1 MSTKIFSVSKIINS
15 PTGIVYSIIADYNDA
30 HPKILPN
37 PPFVSLEVV
46 KGGVGAGTE
55 MIVGMEMFRKVQTF
69 RAVVTEPEPG
79 RTLVETTD
87 TGYKTTFFVE
97 SENDGKKSLVTFTT
111 ELVGNPDILKRL
123 EFWLTSKLLRP
134 VYKKELE
141 NLADA
146 SAKRIN
152 LS

>member
-1 MSTKIFSVSKIINS
+1 MSTKIFSVSKIISS
-15 PTGIVYSIIADYNDA
+15 PTGTVYSIIADYNDA

-87 TGYKTTFFVE
+87 TGYRTTFSVE
-97 SENDGKKSLVTFTT
+97 PENDGKKSLVTFTT
-111 ELVGNPDILKRL
+111 ELVGNPGILKRL

-134 VYKKELE
+134 VYNKELE

-146 SAKRIN
+146 SAKRTS

>member
-1 MSTKIFSVSKIINS
+1 MPVQKFSVSKLINS
-15 PTGIVYSIIADYNDA
+15 PAYIIYSIIADYNDS

-79 RTLVETTD
+79 RTLVEITD
-87 TGYKTTFFVE
+87 TGYKTTFSVE
-97 SENDGKKSLVTFTT
+97 PENDWKKSLVTFAT
-111 ELVGNPDILKRL
+111 ELVGSPGILKRL

-146 SAKRIN
+146 SAKRMS

>member
-1 MSTKIFSVSKIINS
+1 MALQKFSVSKLISS
-15 PTGIVYSIIADYNDA
+15 PAHIVYSIIADYNDA

-37 PPFVSLEVV
+37 PPFISLEVV

-55 MIVGMEMFRKVQTF
+55 MIVGMEMFRKVQKF
-69 RAVVTEPEPG
+69 GAVVTEPNPG

-87 TGYKTTFFVE
+87 TGYRTTFSVE
-97 SENDGKKSLVTFTT
+97 PENDGKKSLVTFTT
-111 ELVGNPDILKRL
+111 ELVGNPGILKRL

-141 NLADA
+141 NLSDT
-146 SAKRIN
+146 SAKRID

>member
-15 PTGIVYSIIADYNDA
+15 PTGTVYSIIVDYNDA

-87 TGYKTTFFVE
+87 TGYRTTFSVE
-97 SENDGKKSLVTFTT
+97 PENDGKKSLVTFTT
-111 ELVGNPDILKRL
+111 ELVGNPGILKRL
-123 EFWLTSKLLRP
+123 EFWLTGKLLRP

-146 SAKRIN
+146 SAKRTS

>member
-87 TGYKTTFFVE
+87 TGYKTTFSVE
-97 SENDGKKSLVTFTT
+97 PENDGKKSLVTFTT
-111 ELVGNPDILKRL
+111 ELVGNPGILKRL

-134 VYKKELE
+134 VYKKELQ